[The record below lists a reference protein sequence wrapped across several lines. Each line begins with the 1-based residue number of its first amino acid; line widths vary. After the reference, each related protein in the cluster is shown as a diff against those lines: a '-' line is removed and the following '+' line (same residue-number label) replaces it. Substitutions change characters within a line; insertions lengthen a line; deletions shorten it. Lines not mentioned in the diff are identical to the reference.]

1 MPGKS
6 QRGALIP
13 AALALVALSAPAA
26 HAQQYTYTVL
36 YSLAGPPADGAN
48 PVGLIR
54 DSEGNFYGVA
64 GQGGAHN
71 LGALFKLAA
80 DGAESVLY
88 SFPGYPNDGTSPTL
102 GLVRDAEGN
111 LYGTTFLGGA
121 FNYGTVFKLDTAG
134 VETILHNFT
143 GAADGGNPGAGLLG
157 DGQGNLYGPALYGGT
172 ATGFSGNGVI
182 FKIDAGGT
190 FNVLYTF
197 TGGADGA
204 NPGSPLIF
212 DAEGNLYGASAGGA
226 YGWGTVFKLGPRGA
240 EKVLYAFTGGADG
253 SLPTGPLVRDSAG
266 NLYGATSYG
275 GMSTPE
281 GGDGVVFKLDT
292 AGTETVL
299 HTFTGLTGP
308 YTERDGANPG
318 SGLVRD
324 SAGNLYGTT
333 YNGGHSCFYCGRP
346 GRAGY
351 GVVFKVDTAGNETIL
366 HRFAGKADG
375 SHPLGLVRDSAGNLY
390 GPVGTLGAS
399 GYGLIFQLAP

>member
-134 VETILHNFT
+134 V
-143 GAADGGNPGAGLLG
+143 
-157 DGQGNLYGPALYGGT
+157 
-172 ATGFSGNGVI
+172 
-182 FKIDAGGT
+182 
-190 FNVLYTF
+190 
-197 TGGADGA
+197 
-204 NPGSPLIF
+204 
-212 DAEGNLYGASAGGA
+212 
-226 YGWGTVFKLGPRGA
+226 
-240 EKVLYAFTGGADG
+240 
-253 SLPTGPLVRDSAG
+253 
-266 NLYGATSYG
+266 
-275 GMSTPE
+275 
-281 GGDGVVFKLDT
+281 
-292 AGTETVL
+292 
-299 HTFTGLTGP
+299 
-308 YTERDGANPG
+308 
-318 SGLVRD
+318 
-324 SAGNLYGTT
+324 
-333 YNGGHSCFYCGRP
+333 
-346 GRAGY
+346 
-351 GVVFKVDTAGNETIL
+351 
-366 HRFAGKADG
+366 
-375 SHPLGLVRDSAGNLY
+375 
-390 GPVGTLGAS
+390 
-399 GYGLIFQLAP
+399 